1 MGIIYITGGA
11 KSGKSKFAEKL
22 AMEKKKRIYLA
33 TSIPF
38 DNEMKNRVQRHQE
51 QRGENWDTIEAYKN
65 LDIILEK
72 ASNDK
77 EVVLLDCL
85 TNMVTNIMIMDRNV
99 DWDNISDSI
108 LKNIEEEVLV
118 EIKKLINFSRK
129 FSGNIIIVSNEVGMG
144 LVPEYPLGRYFRDI
158 AGSMNQIIAKEAE
171 EAYLVVSGIP
181 MKIK

>member
-22 AMEKKKRIYLA
+22 AMKKKKRIYLA

-38 DNEMKNRVQRHQE
+38 DIEMKNRVQRHKM

-72 ASNDK
+72 ASSDK
-77 EVVLLDCL
+77 EVILLDCL
-85 TNMVTNIMIMDRNV
+85 TNMITNIMIIDRDV
-99 DWDNISDSI
+99 DWENISDI
-108 LKNIEEEVLV
+108 TLEDIEKEVLDEV
-118 EIKKLINFSRK
+118 KKIIK
-129 FSGNIIIVSNEVGMG
+129 FSKKFPGDIIIVSNEVGMG

-158 AGSMNQIIAKEAE
+158 AGAMNQIIAEESE
-171 EAYLVVSGIP
+171 EAYLVISGIP